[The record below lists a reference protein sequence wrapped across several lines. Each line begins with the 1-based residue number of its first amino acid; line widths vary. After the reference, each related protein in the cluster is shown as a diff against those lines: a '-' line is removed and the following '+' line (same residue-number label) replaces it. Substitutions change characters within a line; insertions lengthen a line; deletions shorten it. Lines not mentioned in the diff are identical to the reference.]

1 MQGIHGDHVAG
12 AGVLHLVAPLADAVA
27 NPFASVWQREA
38 PNLAGRGIY
47 RLARDPNNS
56 DRLVAAT
63 DIGLFTRTGPFQQD
77 RPWSRVKTGPLD
89 FDADDDKWTT
99 DVLWTAAG
107 RLFVGLIDDT
117 RFSDTGVYI
126 STHGTDG
133 PFNKVDLDGIN
144 DPRKIRIGLAVAP
157 NDFNRVY
164 VLSSGPKLWRIDGTS
179 GRRIRRVPKLLFG
192 TGDQSEYQPG
202 HRGGPQGFQPDRP
215 RRCRVRYTESRRNG
229 RAAVPVQRSST
240 RQRPGSR
247 FFGRQPTHPD

>member
-1 MQGIHGDHVAG
+1 MVINVAG

-38 PNLAGRGIY
+38 PNLAGRAIY

-63 DIGLFTRTGPFQQD
+63 DIGLFTRSRTISAGPQLDARQE
-77 RPWSRVKTGPLD
+77 RAALD

-117 RFSDTGVYI
+117 RFSDTGVYV
-126 STHGTDG
+126 STHGIDG
-133 PFNKVDLDGIN
+133 PFDEVDSDGID

-157 NDFNRVY
+157 SDSSRVY

-179 GRRIRRVPKLLFG
+179 GRRIAPGAKVPLR
-192 TGDQSEYQPG
+192 
-202 HRGGPQGFQPDRP
+202 H
-215 RRCRVRYTESRRNG
+215 
-229 RAAVPVQRSST
+229 
-240 RQRPGSR
+240 
-247 FFGRQPTHPD
+247 